1 MMKLLPNG
9 QKWLKSRLDKV
20 LIGPKIIPTDVI
32 LYNRVDGGVDLLTFE
47 VIVFDQQRIQ
57 GVLADFIQLKVIFS
71 RCKDSQFQVKMMLF
85 YLVLQDMVAETK
97 LNKFEIIHE
106 LLVLGNILHN
116 VVLVLIYLQV
126 VDNIIELLQFIDI
139 AGVELLA
146 VQSSQYFD
154 K

>member
-1 MMKLLPNG
+1 MMKLLPDG
-9 QKWLKSRLDKV
+9 QEWLKSRLDKV

-32 LYNRVDGGVDLLTFE
+32 LYNRVDGGVSLLTFE
-47 VIVFDQQRIQ
+47 VIVLDQQRIK
-57 GVLADFIQLKVIFS
+57 GVLANFIQLKVILS
-71 RCKDSQFQVKMMLF
+71 GCKDSQFQVKMMLF